1 MIDNDKWPKWL
12 TKFKVYVGKRLFSY
26 LEKPK
31 PETDIALMQTLV
43 AANGDETAESR
54 AYKKIIR
61 ERVKKW
67 KNRKDKLHQ
76 YLMNACSDNPSAFS
90 LAQQHEDDDPSVLFD
105 ALEKRFLDQ
114 SQAAL
119 HHHISIFNQLSCGA
133 SESRTEFIERLVS
146 YKLTLKN
153 YGYEISD
160 DVQMERLLNGL
171 KGREKFDN
179 DARQLQLV
187 ENKTWEYIT
196 NRLRGWDRE
205 EEVVNKNKA
214 SANFASQNSVNVNS
228 ANSAFCYRCKKT
240 GHKRFDCP
248 LNKNS
253 QKWKS
258 NGNQWRNFNNNGNNE
273 PPRGGGGKGG
283 KGGKGG
289 RGGRGSGGRGGGGGG
304 KLTCSLCNKQGH
316 HANQCNHA
324 EAFRKHLENN
334 KRKPDRQATPDDE
347 SSISTSSS

>member
-26 LEKPK
+26 LEKPE
-31 PETDIALMQTLV
+31 PEIDEALLLTLL
-43 AANGDETAESR
+43 AADGSETAETR
-54 AYKKIIR
+54 AYRKIIR
-61 ERVKKW
+61 GRVSKW
-67 KNRKDKLHQ
+67 KKRKDKLHQ
-76 YLMNACSDNPSAFS
+76 YLMSACSDNPSAFS

-105 ALEKRFLDQ
+105 ALEMRFLDQ

-119 HHHISIFNQLSCGA
+119 HHHISIFNQLSCGS

-196 NRLRGWDRE
+196 NRLRSWDRE
-205 EEVVNKNKA
+205 EEVVSKNKTH
-214 SANFASQNSVNVNS
+214 ANFASQGSVNS
-228 ANSAFCYRCKKT
+228 ANVVVCHRCKKS
-240 GHKRFDCP
+240 GHKRFECP

-253 QKWKS
+253 QKWKP
-258 NGNQWRNFNNNGNNE
+258 NGNQWKNYNSNGNNE
-273 PPRGGGGKGG
+273 PPRGGGGKGSNSGRGG
-283 KGGKGG
+283 KGGKG
-289 RGGRGSGGRGGGGGG
+289 GGRGGGGGN
-304 KLTCSLCNKQGH
+304 KQHLTCSLCQKQGH
-316 HANQCNHA
+316 HANQCSHA
-324 EAFRKHLENN
+324 EAFRKHLESN
-334 KRKPDRQATPDDE
+334 KRKSDRQATPDDE
-347 SSISTSSS
+347 LSISTTSS

>member
-1 MIDNDKWPKWL
+1 
-12 TKFKVYVGKRLFSY
+12 
-26 LEKPK
+26 
-31 PETDIALMQTLV
+31 MQ
-43 AANGDETAESR
+43 
-54 AYKKIIR
+54 I
-61 ERVKKW
+61 
-67 KNRKDKLHQ
+67 
-76 YLMNACSDNPSAFS
+76 
-90 LAQQHEDDDPSVLFD
+90 
-105 ALEKRFLDQ
+105 
-114 SQAAL
+114 
-119 HHHISIFNQLSCGA
+119 
-133 SESRTEFIERLVS
+133 
-146 YKLTLKN
+146 
-153 YGYEISD
+153 
-160 DVQMERLLNGL
+160 
-171 KGREKFDN
+171 
-179 DARQLQLV
+179 V

-214 SANFASQNSVNVNS
+214 SSNLASQNSVNVNS

-273 PPRGGGGKGG
+273 PSRGGGGKGG

-324 EAFRKHLENN
+324 EVFRKHLENN
-334 KRKPDRQATPDDE
+334 KRKPDHQATPDDE